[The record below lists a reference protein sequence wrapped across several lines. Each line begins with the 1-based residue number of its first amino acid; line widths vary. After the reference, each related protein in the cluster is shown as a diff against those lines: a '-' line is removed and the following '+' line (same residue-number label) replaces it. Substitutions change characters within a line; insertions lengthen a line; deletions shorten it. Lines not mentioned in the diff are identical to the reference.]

1 MGLAAI
7 DLRFRADGPPL
18 VSINGVEVAG
28 VVSVTARHA
37 APSMPQI
44 FIELAGE
51 VTLIGEGIVI
61 GDSAAGNT
69 AADVATLLGNLDPEK
84 IDEAA
89 MAKYTQDGRDG
100 KIIATPGRAF
110 IEAIL
115 DAVEG
120 VR

>member
-18 VSINGVEVAG
+18 VTVNGVEVAG

-37 APSMPQI
+37 APSMPQV

-51 VTLIGEGIVI
+51 VTLEGEGIVI
-61 GDSAAGNT
+61 GDSGGDT
-69 AADVATLLGNLDPEK
+69 AADVATFLGNLDPEK
-84 IDEAA
+84 LDEAA
-89 MAKYTQDGRDG
+89 MAKYMQDGRDG
-100 KIIATPGRAF
+100 KVIGSPGRAF

-120 VR
+120 KS